1 MFAFLCRC
9 NLIVECHEFWNLGNH
24 FCNNASPYNSLPQE
38 IKQSIMSAFVRVGS
52 AKMNIYKD
60 KYWEQVCTVGV
71 NCPNQPL

>member
-1 MFAFLCRC
+1 
-9 NLIVECHEFWNLGNH
+9 
-24 FCNNASPYNSLPQE
+24 
-38 IKQSIMSAFVRVGS
+38 MSAFVRVGS